1 MSRERTRVV
10 WTVITFTSC
19 VTSIVILGAG
29 WFVWSRYVNPQAATP
44 SPQVVAA
51 PAPKHKPARAP
62 KNTGAQS
69 GRRDG
74 VAPGDPA
81 PGAPEAAE
89 NDSARRDDNESS
101 SAAGRGTPAAPTA
114 DADAAHARDESESSG
129 AAPQV
134 AVAAPSAENH
144 DDARTI
150 MVEAQ
155 RRSEASS
162 YQYEGLLEA
171 FDAKGKVTEKRWTF
185 ARLGSD
191 GQSKAVVLRFTA
203 PAEVK
208 GVALLIFNHPD
219 RASDQWMWTP
229 ALERDRR
236 IALQD
241 RSTRFSS
248 EPTSA
253 SRISKSAT
261 SISMTTSMLGSDAL
275 PLEPTCWKIQSIPK
289 KTRSSQ
295 YSRATIWIRK
305 DNYAPARLDN
315 FVGDEVV
322 RRLTYSS
329 IENIQGIWTARQV
342 EIAELHR
349 GTRTRLT
356 IQQVK
361 YNTPMKGEDF
371 TLQAIRRQ

>member
-1 MSRERTRVV
+1 MSRERTSVV
-10 WTVITFTSC
+10 STVILTSC
-19 VTSIVILGAG
+19 VTSIVILGGG
-29 WFVWSRYVNPQAATP
+29 WFVWSRYLNQQVP
-44 SPQVVAA
+44 SQSKEVVSA
-51 PAPKHKPARAP
+51 PAPKRKPARAP
-62 KNTGAQS
+62 KNTSAQS
-69 GRRDG
+69 
-74 VAPGDPA
+74 APQNSVVSGDQAAGGPA
-81 PGAPEAAE
+81 AAE
-89 NDSARRDDNESS
+89 NDSTRRDDNESS
-101 SAAGRGTPAAPTA
+101 SGAGRATPAAPTA

-134 AVAAPSAENH
+134 AVAAPLPENQ

-162 YQYEGLLEA
+162 YQYEGVLEA
-171 FDAKGKVTEKRWTF
+171 FDSKGNVTEKRWTF
-185 ARLGSD
+185 ERQGSH
-191 GQSKAVVLRFTA
+191 GQSKAVLRFTA

-208 GVALLIFNHPD
+208 GVELIIFNHPE

-241 RSTRFSS
+241 RSTRFFGTDFSF
-248 EPTSA
+248 EDLEE
-253 SRISKSAT
+253 RDVDQYDY
-261 SISMTTSMLGSDAL
+261 SMIGSDASL
-275 PLEPTCWKIQSIPK
+275 GTPCWKIQSTPK

-295 YSRATIWIRK
+295 YSRSTIWIRK

-315 FVGDEVV
+315 FVGDDVV
-322 RRLTYSS
+322 RRLTYSA
-329 IENIQGIWTARQV
+329 IENIQGIWTARDV

-361 YNTPMKGEDF
+361 YNMPMKGEDF

>member
-1 MSRERTRVV
+1 MSRERTSVV
-10 WTVITFTSC
+10 STVILTSC
-19 VTSIVILGAG
+19 VTSIVILGGG
-29 WFVWSRYVNPQAATP
+29 WFVWSRYLNQQVP
-44 SPQVVAA
+44 SQSKEVVSA
-51 PAPKHKPARAP
+51 PVPKRKPARAP
-62 KNTGAQS
+62 KNTSAQS
-69 GRRDG
+69 
-74 VAPGDPA
+74 APQNSVVSGDQAAGGPA
-81 PGAPEAAE
+81 AAE

-101 SAAGRGTPAAPTA
+101 SGAGRATPAAPTA

-134 AVAAPSAENH
+134 AVAAPLPENQ

-162 YQYEGLLEA
+162 YQYEGVLEA
-171 FDAKGKVTEKRWTF
+171 FDSKGNVTEKRWTF
-185 ARLGSD
+185 ERQGSH
-191 GQSKAVVLRFTA
+191 GQSKAVLRFTA

-208 GVALLIFNHPD
+208 GVALLIFNHPE

-241 RSTRFSS
+241 RSTRFFGTDFSF
-248 EPTSA
+248 EDLEE
-253 SRISKSAT
+253 RDVDQYDY
-261 SISMTTSMLGSDAL
+261 SMIGSDASL
-275 PLEPTCWKIQSIPK
+275 GTPCWKIQSTPK

-295 YSRATIWIRK
+295 YSRSTIWIRK

-315 FVGDEVV
+315 FVGDDVV
-322 RRLTYSS
+322 RRLTYSA
-329 IENIQGIWTARQV
+329 IENIQGIWTARDV

-361 YNTPMKGEDF
+361 YNMPMKGEDF

>member
-1 MSRERTRVV
+1 MSRERTSVV
-10 WTVITFTSC
+10 GTVILTSC

-29 WFVWSRYVNPQAATP
+29 WFAWSQYVNQQTAKP
-44 SPQVVAA
+44 SPEVVAT
-51 PAPKHKPARAP
+51 PAPKRKSARPP

-69 GRRDG
+69 GPQDG
-74 VAPGDPA
+74 VASGDPA
-81 PGAPEAAE
+81 PGGPEAAE

-101 SAAGRGTPAAPTA
+101 NAAGRGTPAAPTSE
-114 DADAAHARDESESSG
+114 ADAARARDESESSG

-134 AVAAPSAENH
+134 AVAAPSAETH

-185 ARLGSD
+185 ERQGSH
-191 GQSKAVVLRFTA
+191 GQSKAVLRFTA

-241 RSTRFSS
+241 RSTRFFGTDFSF
-248 EPTSA
+248 EDLEE
-253 SRISKSAT
+253 RDVDQYDY
-261 SISMTTSMLGSDAL
+261 SMLGSDASFGT
-275 PLEPTCWKIQSIPK
+275 ECWKIQSIPK

-295 YSRATIWIRK
+295 YSRSTIWIRK

-342 EIAELHR
+342 EVAELHR